1 MLTSFSLRTEDTM
14 QTIKERIDHTLDVFR
29 QLKRQTVV
37 IGLTATDWDELC
49 AVVIED
55 HNASHEDPKLTRDAY
70 DGVAIRHL
78 GTGPSFVAHDFGT
91 AHERRFPVEVLEP
104 V

>member
-1 MLTSFSLRTEDTM
+1 ME
-14 QTIKERIDHTLDVFR
+14 TIKERIDHTLDVFR
-29 QLKRQTVV
+29 RQKRRDIV
-37 IGLTATDWDELC
+37 IGLTSPDWDELC

-78 GTGPSFVAHDFGT
+78 SAGPSFVAHDANT
-91 AHERRFPVEVLEP
+91 AHERRFPLDVLES

>member
-1 MLTSFSLRTEDTM
+1 ME
-14 QTIKERIDHTLDVFR
+14 TIKERIDHTLKVFR
-29 QLKRQTVV
+29 RQKRRDVV
-37 IGLTATDWDELC
+37 IGLTAGDWDELC
-49 AVVIED
+49 ATVIED

-78 GTGPSFVAHDFGT
+78 MAGPSFVAHDMGT
-91 AHERRFPVEVLEP
+91 VNERRFPVDVLES

>member
-1 MLTSFSLRTEDTM
+1 MD
-14 QTIKERIDHTLDVFR
+14 TIKERIDHTLDVFR
-29 QLKRQTVV
+29 RQKRRGVV
-37 IGLTATDWDELC
+37 IGLTAPDWDELC

-78 GTGPSFVAHDFGT
+78 GVGPSYVAHD
-91 AHERRFPVEVLEP
+91 ANSANERRFPVEVLES

>member
-1 MLTSFSLRTEDTM
+1 M

-29 QLKRQTVV
+29 AQKRDDVV
-37 IGLTATDWDELC
+37 IGLTAADWDELC
-49 AVVIED
+49 AMVIED
-55 HNASHEDPKLTRDAY
+55 HDHTHEDPKLTRDAY

-78 GTGPSFVAHDFGT
+78 TAGPSFVAHDAGS
-91 AHERRFPVEVLEP
+91 AHERKFPVEVLEP

>member
-1 MLTSFSLRTEDTM
+1 M
-14 QTIKERIDHTLDVFR
+14 QTIKERIDHSLEVFR
-29 QLKRQTVV
+29 RQKRRDLT
-37 IGLTATDWDELC
+37 IGLTPPDWDELC

-55 HNASHEDPKLTRDAY
+55 HNATHDDPKLTRDAY

-78 GTGPSFVAHDFGT
+78 MKGPSFVAHDMNT
-91 AHERRFPVEVLEP
+91 INERRFPIEVLEA

>member
-1 MLTSFSLRTEDTM
+1 ME
-14 QTIKERIDHTLDVFR
+14 TIKERIDHTLSVFR
-29 QLKRQTVV
+29 RQKRRDVV
-37 IGLTATDWDELC
+37 IGLTAADWDELC
-49 AVVIED
+49 AMVIED

-78 GTGPSFVAHDFGT
+78 GAGPSFVAHDVGSVN
-91 AHERRFPVEVLEP
+91 ERRFPVDVLES